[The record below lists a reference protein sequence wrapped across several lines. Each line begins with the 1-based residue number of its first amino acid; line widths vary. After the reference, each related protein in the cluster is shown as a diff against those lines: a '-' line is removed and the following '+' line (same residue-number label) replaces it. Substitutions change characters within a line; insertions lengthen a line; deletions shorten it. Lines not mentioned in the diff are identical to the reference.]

1 MRSYRIAILW
11 AFLLFIAGAAS
22 GHAAE
27 RPPLKALFIGNS
39 YTSVND
45 LPSLVAGLAAAGGG
59 RRIEVDRHLV
69 GACTFER
76 HVKETKALEKI
87 REQKWNVVVLQEQ
100 SLQPI
105 LGRDKMFE
113 YARILHRAIQKQGA
127 TTVFYLTWARQDI
140 PQMQGGAD
148 PAASPEYA
156 QAMYK
161 ISGLANPKDFESW
174 RQQHAKGLSG
184 GLSGAYFTIAKELN
198 AAVAPVG
205 VAWYIALK
213 SDARRVLHRAD
224 KSHPTPSGSYLAAC
238 VFYAT
243 LLGKSPVG
251 LPGEIKNGSRALV
264 QIAPEEAKRLQDIAW
279 QTVLATKP
287 LTTAF
292 TSRTEP

>member
-1 MRSYRIAILW
+1 MKSYRNALLW
-11 AFLLFIAGAAS
+11 AFILFTAGAAS
-22 GHAAE
+22 VQAAE
-27 RPPLKALFIGNS
+27 RPPLKTLFIGNS

-45 LPSLVAGLAAAGGG
+45 LPALIAGLAAAGRG

-76 HVKETKALEKI
+76 HVKEMKALDKI
-87 REQKWNVVVLQEQ
+87 RERKWDVVVLQEQ
-100 SLQPI
+100 SLRPI
-105 LGRDKMFE
+105 IDRDRMFE
-113 YARILHRAIQKQGA
+113 YARILHHAIQKQGA

-140 PQMQGGAD
+140 PKMQGGAD
-148 PAASPEYA
+148 PAAVPEYA
-156 QAMYK
+156 RAMYK
-161 ISGLANPKDFESW
+161 ISGLADPKDFAGW
-174 RQQHAKGLSG
+174 RQQHATGLSG
-184 GLSGAYFTIAKELN
+184 GLSGAYFTIAKELH

-205 VAWYIALK
+205 VAWCIALK
-213 SDARRVLHRAD
+213 SDARRVLYQAD

-251 LPGEIKNGSRALV
+251 LPGEIKNGARALV